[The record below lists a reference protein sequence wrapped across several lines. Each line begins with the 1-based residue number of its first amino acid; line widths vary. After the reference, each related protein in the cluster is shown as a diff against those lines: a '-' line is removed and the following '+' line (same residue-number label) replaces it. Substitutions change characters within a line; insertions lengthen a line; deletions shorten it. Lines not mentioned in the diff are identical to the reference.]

1 MMLSGA
7 SGAMAPRP
15 GSPMIPQSKE
25 WCFSTGALASQLRGS
40 GTQSRPEA
48 HGACCTKIHRK
59 SALSTGFTDQ
69 LCQDTHVFEGQ
80 HDGSDNPSHH
90 HHYSQ
95 DTEEACARGKVHLPG
110 REREA
115 RVRRATASS
124 PASQALP
131 PPGGSMLPAGALRT
145 DHGILRT
152 DTGSRVVDVDVKG
165 RGFGSLR
172 ETPI

>member
-7 SGAMAPRP
+7 SGATAPRP
-15 GSPMIPQSKE
+15 GSPMIPQSKG
-25 WCFSTGALASQLRGS
+25 WRISTGALASQLRGS

-48 HGACCTKIHRK
+48 HGACCSKIYRK

-69 LCQDTHVFEGQ
+69 LCRDTHVFEGQ
-80 HDGSDNPSHH
+80 HDGSDNPRHH

-115 RVRRATASS
+115 RVRRTTASS

-131 PPGGSMLPAGALRT
+131 PPGAQCCLLGHSGLTMA
-145 DHGILRT
+145 
-152 DTGSRVVDVDVKG
+152 
-165 RGFGSLR
+165 F
-172 ETPI
+172 